1 MLLNQ
6 ADTYFSGKRDSVQE
20 ATSLTDLDA
29 MITRNLSYKDNICR
43 RMEVLSA
50 SAKQQT
56 EQITAGEK
64 QTEKLVIKPKKITTL
79 RRYDLC
85 GVKRLQSK
93 EEVDKYVE
101 GIREKLYQALEKCDG
116 VQVN

>member
-1 MLLNQ
+1 M
-6 ADTYFSGKRDSVQE
+6 
-20 ATSLTDLDA
+20 
-29 MITRNLSYKDNICR
+29 
-43 RMEVLSA
+43 
-50 SAKQQT
+50 
-56 EQITAGEK
+56 
-64 QTEKLVIKPKKITTL
+64 IKPKKITTL